1 MQKTEFLNQLHVFCP
16 HPKPSIPA
24 FCCQFFF
31 IISLQVTKLV
41 SIWGLANEKLNGCA
55 SYMHIQKLNKFI
67 RHGFIVVGWYLH
79 PISLAMHDYISIDAH
94 SSVATIIFGIET

>member
-1 MQKTEFLNQLHVFCP
+1 MYFALTPQALHSSFLLP
-16 HPKPSIPA
+16 I
-24 FCCQFFF
+24 FF
-31 IISLQVTKLV
+31 IISLQVTKLVISLQVTKLV

-94 SSVATIIFGIET
+94 HSVATIIFGIET

>member
-1 MQKTEFLNQLHVFCP
+1 MYFALTPQALHSSFLLPNFL
-16 HPKPSIPA
+16 
-24 FCCQFFF
+24 